1 MESKKIVILAASILL
16 IISIGVYS
24 QFFNELE
31 GIPIQEEEQSIPIQE
46 EEQSIPIQEKKPYL
60 PITINDQ
67 TTLYEIH
74 NIDGKNLIKYE
85 MSDLFNVYSSVEDL
99 TIVYD
104 KLLTKKGL
112 FKLKSN
118 VGSTLSQIKISD
130 EENKSLIIIP
140 IFTASAYSENGFY
153 DFYRGWCDTCT
164 TTKIV
169 SMKELGNSSSDNA
182 VQVLKLLGYDSIT
195 DIELDKN
202 PSLITKYNKIIV
214 LHNEYVTKNMFNA
227 ITSHP
232 NVIYLYPNALYAEIE
247 VDYEKNEITLI
258 RGHNYPE
265 PEIINGF
272 DWEYENTHPYEYD
285 DECQNWEFYDIHNG
299 KMLNCYPEHAI
310 FQDELMLK
318 TLKEL

>member
-1 MESKKIVILAASILL
+1 MS
-16 IISIGVYS
+16 IISVTLLSIISASVYFGFSNELEQDILIPQEQEYLEFEIDNKIMKYEVKEIEGVKFIKWGKHDLVNTLVNVEDIGTVNEKLVIRKATFELKSELTSLYNEIGVYD
-24 QFFNELE
+24 Q
-31 GIPIQEEEQSIPIQE
+31 
-46 EEQSIPIQEKKPYL
+46 KVKPL
-60 PITINDQ
+60 
-67 TTLYEIH
+67 
-74 NIDGKNLIKYE
+74 
-85 MSDLFNVYSSVEDL
+85 V
-99 TIVYD
+99 IV
-104 KLLTKKGL
+104 
-112 FKLKSN
+112 
-118 VGSTLSQIKISD
+118 
-130 EENKSLIIIP
+130 P
-140 IFTASAYSENGFY
+140 IFTGSAYAPLGFY
-153 DFYRGWCDTCT
+153 DFYEKKCEKCR

-169 SMKELGNSSSDNA
+169 SEKELTNTSSANA
-182 VQVLKLLGYDSIT
+182 VKVLKLLGYDSIT

-202 PSLITKYNKIIV
+202 PSQISKYRKVIV
-214 LHNEYVTKNMFNA
+214 LHNEYITKNMFNA

-232 NVIYLYPNALYAEIE
+232 NVIYLYPNALYAEIN

-265 PEIINGF
+265 SEITNGF

>member
-1 MESKKIVILAASILL
+1 MKSKKVVILAASILL

-24 QFFNELE
+24 QFLNELE
-31 GIPIQEEEQSIPIQE
+31 DIPIQEQKQDIPIQE
-46 EEQSIPIQEKKPYL
+46 NQKYL
-60 PITINDQ
+60 PITINDE

-74 NIDGKNLIKYE
+74 KIDGKNLIKFA
-85 MSDLFNVYSSVEDL
+85 MTNFFDIFASVEDL
-99 TIVYD
+99 AIMHD
-104 KLLTKKGL
+104 KLMTKQGL

-118 VGSTLSQIKISD
+118 VGSTFSQIKISD
-130 EENKSLIIIP
+130 EQDKPLVIVP
-140 IFTASAYSENGFY
+140 IFTASAYAENGFY
-153 DFYRGWCDTCT
+153 EFYKELCDTCT

-169 SMKELGNSSSDNA
+169 SIEKLDYNSSGNA

-195 DIELDKN
+195 DIELDQN
-202 PSLITKYNKIIV
+202 PNLIAKYNKIII

-232 NVIYLYPNALYAEIE
+232 NVIYLYPNALYAEIN

-285 DECQNWEFYDIHNG
+285 NECQNWEFYDIHNG
-299 KMLNCYPEHAI
+299 KMLNCYPEHGI

>member
-1 MESKKIVILAASILL
+1 MKSRILLILAVSILS

-24 QFFNELE
+24 QFLNELE
-31 GIPIQEEEQSIPIQE
+31 GNPIQEEKQDIPIQEEQQ
-46 EEQSIPIQEKKPYL
+46 YL
-60 PITINDQ
+60 PIVINDE
-67 TTLYEIH
+67 TTQYEIH
-74 NIDGKNLIKYE
+74 KIDGKNLIKYATT
-85 MSDLFNVYSSVEDL
+85 DLFDIFSSVEDL
-99 TIVYD
+99 SIVYD
-104 KLLTKKGL
+104 KLSTKKGL

-118 VGSTLSQIKISD
+118 VGSTFSQIKISD
-130 EENKSLIIIP
+130 EENKPLVIVP
-140 IFTASAYSENGFY
+140 IFTASAYAENGFY
-153 DFYRGWCDTCT
+153 EFFKGWCDTCT

-169 SMKELGNSSSDNA
+169 SIEKLDYNSSGNA

-195 DIELDKN
+195 DIELDQN
-202 PSLITKYNKIIV
+202 PNLIAKYNKIII

-232 NVIYLYPNALYAEIE
+232 NVIYLYPNALYAEIN

-265 PEIINGF
+265 SEITNGF

-285 DECQNWEFYDIHNG
+285 SECKNWEFYDIHNG
-299 KMLNCYPEHAI
+299 KMLNCYPEYRI
-310 FQDELMLK
+310 FQDELLLK

>member
-1 MESKKIVILAASILL
+1 MKSKKVVILATSILL

-24 QFFNELE
+24 QFLNEIE
-31 GIPIQEEEQSIPIQE
+31 DSPIQEDQ
-46 EEQSIPIQEKKPYL
+46 KYL
-60 PITINDQ
+60 PITINDE

-74 NIDGKNLIKYE
+74 KVDGKNLIKFTTTN
-85 MSDLFNVYSSVEDL
+85 LFNVYSSVEDL
-99 TIVYD
+99 YIAYD

-118 VGSTLSQIKISD
+118 VGSTFSQIEISD
-130 EENKSLIIIP
+130 EQDKPLVIVP
-140 IFTASAYSENGFY
+140 IFTASAYGENGFY
-153 DFYRGWCDTCT
+153 EFFKGWCDTCT

-169 SMKELGNSSSDNA
+169 SIEKLDYSSSNNA
-182 VQVLKLLGYDSIT
+182 VQVLKLLDYDSIT
-195 DIELDKN
+195 DIELDQN
-202 PSLITKYNKIIV
+202 PNLIAKYNKIII

-265 PEIINGF
+265 PEITNGF

-285 DECQNWEFYDIHNG
+285 NECQNWEFYDIHNG
-299 KMLNCYPEHAI
+299 KMLNCYPEYGI

>member
-1 MESKKIVILAASILL
+1 MKSRKVVVLAASVLL
-16 IISIGVYS
+16 IISIGVYF

-31 GIPIQEEEQSIPIQE
+31 DIPVQEGQNIPVQE
-46 EEQSIPIQEKKPYL
+46 GQKYL
-60 PITINDQ
+60 PITINDE
-67 TTLYEIH
+67 TTVYEIH
-74 NIDGKNLIKYE
+74 KIDGKNLIKYATGN
-85 MSDLFNVYSSVEDL
+85 LFNVFSSVEDL

-112 FKLKSN
+112 FKLKPN
-118 VGSTLSQIKISD
+118 LGSIFSEVKILD
-130 EENKSLIIIP
+130 EQNKSLVIIP
-140 IFTASAYSENGFY
+140 IFTASAYSTNGFY
-153 DFYRGWCDTCT
+153 DFYKEWCDTCT

-169 SMKELGNSSSDNA
+169 SMEKLDYNSSGNA

-202 PSLITKYNKIIV
+202 PSLINKYNKIII

-232 NVIYLYPNALYAEIE
+232 NVIYLYPNALYAEIN

-265 PEIINGF
+265 PEILNGF

-285 DECQNWEFYDIHNG
+285 TECKNWEFYDIHNG
-299 KMLNCYPEHAI
+299 KMLNCYPEQRI
-310 FQDELMLK
+310 WQDELLLK